1 MRLGNN
7 LPILFP
13 DSSDLSKITMISTIF
28 SYELGHDSEGLLRV
42 DSELASLSKEVE
54 ISEFIGIDITA
65 SFVTDL
71 SICRAISSLAS
82 VKTFL
87 IAWMKCQSF
96 SVGISFND
104 VDLLTASTIHSIH
117 ICHTI
122 NELNVVRAL
131 SIAISSPVWSSSLIS
146 WIS

>member
-13 DSSDLSKITMISTIF
+13 DSSDLSKIAMISTVF

-42 DSELASLSKEVE
+42 DSELTSLSKEVE
-54 ISEFIGIDITA
+54 ITEFIGIDITA

-71 SICRAISSLAS
+71 SICRTIISLAS

-87 IAWMKCQSF
+87 IAWMKCQGF

-104 VDLLTASTIHSIH
+104 VDLLTTSTIHSIH
-117 ICHTI
+117 ICHAI

-131 SIAISSPVWSSSLIS
+131 SVAISSPVWSSSLVSRIS
-146 WIS
+146 